1 MATKKQ
7 NAEIVSL
14 FEEKAGAGIGEI
26 TADDLATPRIIII
39 QPGSPQ
45 IKKKAVKYLADASVG
60 DLLFTATNTIIDGE
74 EGVRFLP
81 VYFDRNYIEWN
92 LRENGGGFVAA
103 HPKDT
108 QLLGETQRDAQFRD
122 IRTYSDG
129 RQTEL
134 QNTANHYGYAM
145 IDGTSQRCVLNMT
158 RSQLKKSRNWLTMI
172 NGTRLNG
179 KNGEYTPPA
188 HSHFYLI
195 QTEEVSAVGKGSYY
209 NYRITQERIL
219 GNKEVSLFREADD
232 FSKFCEGG
240 GMQAMLS
247 SSNATAAKTALE
259 NQSSKDWE

>member
-14 FEEKAGAGIGEI
+14 FEKKAGAGIGDI
-26 TADDLATPRIIII
+26 TADDLATPRIVII

-45 IKKKAVKYLADASVG
+45 IKKSAVKYLAEASVG
-60 DLLFTATNTIIDGE
+60 DLLFTATNTIIDGS
-74 EGVRFLP
+74 EGIRFLP
-81 VYFDRNYIEWN
+81 VFFERNYVEWN
-92 LRENGGGFVAA
+92 LRENGGGFVAV

-108 QLLGETQRDAQFRD
+108 QLLGQTQRDAMFRD
-122 IRTYSDG
+122 VMTYSDG

-134 QNTANHYGYAM
+134 QNTCNHYGFAM
-145 IDGTSQRCVLNMT
+145 IDGASQRCMLNMT
-158 RSQLKKSRNWLTMI
+158 RSQLKKSRNWITMI

-195 QTEEVSAVGKGSYY
+195 QTEEEESAKGTYY
-209 NYRITQERIL
+209 NYRITQERVL
-219 GNKEVSLFREADD
+219 NNEETPLFLEADEFSLF
-232 FSKFCEGG
+232 CEKG
-240 GMQAMLS
+240 GMQLATLPS
-247 SSNATAAKTALE
+247 APTTQATAVE

>member
-7 NAEIVSL
+7 SNEIASL

-26 TADDLATPRIIII
+26 SADDLATPRIIII

-60 DLLFTATNTIIDGE
+60 DLLFTATNTIIDGD
-74 EGVRFLP
+74 EGIRFLP

-122 IRTYSDG
+122 IKTYSDG

-134 QNTANHYGYAM
+134 QNTANHYGYVM
-145 IDGTSQRCVLNMT
+145 IDGASQRCVINMT
-158 RSQLKKSRNWLTMI
+158 RSQLKMSRNWLTLI

-195 QTEEVSAVGKGSYY
+195 QTEEEESAKGTYY

-247 SSNATAAKTALE
+247 SSNATAAKAALE
-259 NQSSKDWE
+259 NQSPKDWE

>member
-7 NAEIVSL
+7 NTEIVSL
-14 FEEKAGAGIGEI
+14 FEEKAGAGIGEVS
-26 TADDLATPRIIII
+26 ADDLATPRIVMI

-45 IKKKAVKYLADASVG
+45 IKKSSTKYLADASVG
-60 DLLFTATNTIIDGE
+60 DLLFTATNTIVDGE
-74 EGVRFLP
+74 EGIRFLP

-108 QLLGETQRDAQFRD
+108 PLLGETQRDAQFRD

-134 QNTANHYGYAM
+134 QNTANHYGYA
-145 IDGTSQRCVLNMT
+145 IIEGSPQRCVINMT
-158 RSQLKKSRNWLTMI
+158 RSQLKKSRGWLGMI

-195 QTEEVSAVGKGSYY
+195 QTEEVSATGKSSYY
-209 NYRITQERIL
+209 NYHITQERIL
-219 GNKEVSLFREADD
+219 GNEEVDLFREADD

-247 SSNATAAKTALE
+247 SSEATEAKTALE

>member
-7 NAEIVSL
+7 NTEIVSL
-14 FEEKAGAGIGEI
+14 FEEKAGAGIGEVS
-26 TADDLATPRIIII
+26 ADDLATPRIVMI

-45 IKKKAVKYLADASVG
+45 IKKSSTKYLADASVG
-60 DLLFTATNTIIDGE
+60 DLLFTATNTIVDGQ
-74 EGVRFLP
+74 EGIRFLP

-108 QLLGETQRDAQFRD
+108 PLLGETQRDAQFRD

-134 QNTANHYGYAM
+134 QNTANHYGYA
-145 IDGTSQRCVLNMT
+145 IIEGSPQRCVINMT
-158 RSQLKKSRNWLTMI
+158 RSQLKKSRGWLGMI

-195 QTEEVSAVGKGSYY
+195 QTEEVSATGKSSYY
-209 NYRITQERIL
+209 NYHITQERIL
-219 GNKEVSLFREADD
+219 GNEEIDLFREADD

-247 SSNATAAKTALE
+247 SSEATEAKTALE

>member
-7 NAEIVSL
+7 SNEIASL

-45 IKKKAVKYLADASVG
+45 IKKSAVKYLANASVG

-145 IDGTSQRCVLNMT
+145 IDGASQRCVLNMT

-195 QTEEVSAVGKGSYY
+195 QTEEEESAKGTYY

-247 SSNATAAKTALE
+247 SSNATAAKAALE

>member
-7 NAEIVSL
+7 SNEIVSL

-45 IKKKAVKYLADASVG
+45 IKKSAVKYLANASVG

-195 QTEEVSAVGKGSYY
+195 QTEEEESAKGTYY

-247 SSNATAAKTALE
+247 SSNATAAKAALE
-259 NQSSKDWE
+259 NQSPKDWE

>member
-7 NAEIVSL
+7 NTEIVSL
-14 FEEKAGAGIGEI
+14 FEEKAGAGIGEVS
-26 TADDLATPRIIII
+26 ADDLATPRIVMI

-45 IKKKAVKYLADASVG
+45 IKKSSTKYLADASVG
-60 DLLFTATNTIIDGE
+60 DLLFTATNTIVDGE
-74 EGVRFLP
+74 EGIRFLP

-108 QLLGETQRDAQFRD
+108 PLLGETQRDAQFRD
-122 IRTYSDG
+122 SRTYSDG

-134 QNTANHYGYAM
+134 QNTANHYGYA
-145 IDGTSQRCVLNMT
+145 IIEGSPQRCVINMT
-158 RSQLKKSRNWLTMI
+158 RSQLKKSRGWLGMI

-195 QTEEVSAVGKGSYY
+195 QTEEVSATGKSSYY
-209 NYRITQERIL
+209 NYHITQERIL
-219 GNKEVSLFREADD
+219 GNEEVDLFREADD

-247 SSNATAAKTALE
+247 SSEATEAKTALE

>member
-7 NAEIVSL
+7 SNEIVSL

-45 IKKKAVKYLADASVG
+45 IKKSAVKYLANASVG

-145 IDGTSQRCVLNMT
+145 IDGASQRCVINMT
-158 RSQLKKSRNWLTMI
+158 RSQLKMSRNWLTLI

-195 QTEEVSAVGKGSYY
+195 QTVEEESAKGTYY

-247 SSNATAAKTALE
+247 SSNATAAKAALE
-259 NQSSKDWE
+259 NQSPKDWE

>member
-7 NAEIVSL
+7 NTEIVSL
-14 FEEKAGAGIGEI
+14 FEEKAGAGIGEVS
-26 TADDLATPRIIII
+26 ADDLATPRIVMI

-45 IKKKAVKYLADASVG
+45 IKKSSTKYLADASVG
-60 DLLFTATNTIIDGE
+60 DLLFTATNTIVDGQ
-74 EGVRFLP
+74 EGIRFLP

-108 QLLGETQRDAQFRD
+108 PLLGETQRDAQFRD

-134 QNTANHYGYAM
+134 QNTANHYGYA
-145 IDGTSQRCVLNMT
+145 IIEGSPQRCVINMT
-158 RSQLKKSRNWLTMI
+158 RSQLKKSRGWLGMI

-195 QTEEVSAVGKGSYY
+195 QTEEVSATGKSSYY
-209 NYRITQERIL
+209 NYHITQERIL
-219 GNKEVSLFREADD
+219 GNEEVDLFREADD

-247 SSNATAAKTALE
+247 SSEATEAKTALE